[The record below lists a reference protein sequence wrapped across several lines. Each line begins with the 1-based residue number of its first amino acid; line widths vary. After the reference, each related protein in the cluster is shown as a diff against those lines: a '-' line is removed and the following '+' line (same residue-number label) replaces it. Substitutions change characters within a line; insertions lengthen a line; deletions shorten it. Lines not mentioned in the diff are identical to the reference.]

1 MNRIQ
6 SKQSHCVYQPL
17 VELSLK
23 GVSDISI
30 NVDYQK
36 VRRYKIPIIC
46 CFIKKKKVL
55 MNYKYIVSQKNII
68 RYTLYN
74 YTITL

>member
-1 MNRIQ
+1 MNRTQ

-36 VRRYKIPIIC
+36 LRRYKIPIIC
-46 CFIKKKKVL
+46 CFIKKKKSVDEL
-55 MNYKYIVSQKNII
+55 QVHCISKNYH
-68 RYTLYN
+68 
-74 YTITL
+74 

>member
-36 VRRYKIPIIC
+36 LRRYKIPIIC
-46 CFIKKKKVL
+46 CFIKKKKKSVDEL
-55 MNYKYIVSQKNII
+55 QVHCISKNYH
-68 RYTLYN
+68 
-74 YTITL
+74 